1 MRPLPG
7 RALPAAGGMSAQPAP
22 VSAIRPGDALVELLR
37 EPGVTDVLVNAPD
50 QVWVDRG
57 QGLERAGL
65 HLGDERAVRS
75 LAQRWVAA
83 AGRRLDDARPFA
95 DAVLADGVRLHA
107 VLAPVAVGGTALSL
121 RVPRRVRFRLDDL
134 VAVGTVPA
142 GAAPWLQAL
151 MQARLSLLV
160 TGGAGTGKSTV
171 LTTLLGLADP
181 AERLVIVEDTREL
194 EPDHPH
200 VVRLEARPPNV
211 EGAGE
216 ITLRELVRQGLRMRP
231 DRLVVGEVR
240 GAEVVDLLAALNTG
254 HDGGAGTVHANA
266 VADLAA
272 RLEALAS
279 AGGVDRAA
287 LHSRLAAAV
296 HVVVHVMRG
305 RDGQRQV
312 AEVAVVGR
320 GARELVEVQTA
331 LDLRSG
337 SCQPGPGLPA
347 LARALAARGVEV
359 PPCS

>member
-1 MRPLPG
+1 MSVIDLP
-7 RALPAAGGMSAQPAP
+7 REAA
-22 VSAIRPGDALVELLR
+22 VRPGEALVELLR

-57 QGLERAGL
+57 QGLERVGL
-65 HLGDERAVRS
+65 RFGDERAVRL

-95 DAVLADGVRLHA
+95 DAVLPDGVRVHA

-121 RVPRRVRFRLDDL
+121 RVPRRTRFSLEEL
-134 VAVGTVPA
+134 VAVGAVPEA
-142 GAAPWLQAL
+142 AAPWLRAIVA
-151 MQARLSLLV
+151 ARLSMLV

-181 AERLVIVEDTREL
+181 RERLVLVEDTREL
-194 EPDHPH
+194 DPDHPH
-200 VVRLEARPPNV
+200 VVRLEARPANV

-216 ITLRELVRQGLRMRP
+216 ITVRDLVRQGLRMRP

-266 VADLAA
+266 IADLTA

-279 AGGVDRAA
+279 VAGVDRAG

-296 HVVVHVMRG
+296 QVVVHLSRTRG
-305 RDGQRQV
+305 GRRHV
-312 AEVAVVGR
+312 AEIGVVRR
-320 GARELVEVQTA
+320 GPEDLVEVLTA
-331 LDLRSG
+331 LDLRDG
-337 SCQPGPGLPA
+337 TCAAGPGLA
-347 LARALAARGVEV
+347 VLTSAVAARGAQV
-359 PPCS
+359 PQCS